1 MVLCRPLT
9 FNLCLFGLDAGQVS
23 RGPAE
28 PDRGQGR
35 REVRHQRRLHREDLA
50 HQQKQIRHRS
60 QFGYFSLFHP
70 SSLGFTY
77 IYNLVVVSGLPLMQL

>member
-60 QFGYFSLFHP
+60 QFGYFRLFHLYLQP
-70 SSLGFTY
+70 CGCVGTTFNAT
-77 IYNLVVVSGLPLMQL
+77 VA